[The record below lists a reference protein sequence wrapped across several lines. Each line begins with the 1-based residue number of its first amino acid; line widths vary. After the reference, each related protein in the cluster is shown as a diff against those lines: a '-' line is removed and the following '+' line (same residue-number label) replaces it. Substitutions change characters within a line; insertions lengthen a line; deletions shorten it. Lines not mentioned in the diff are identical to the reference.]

1 MSISADGCV
10 AGPGQ
15 CEEQPLGVGGGL
27 WWALHLDR
35 RRSLVRTAG
44 DRSRAGRRSISKSVG
59 KPALEL
65 VRVLE
70 AQGVA
75 HVRYRVL
82 R

>member
-1 MSISADGCV
+1 VILGSGERLFDGFE
-10 AGPGQ
+10 AG
-15 CEEQPLGVGGGL
+15 E
-27 WWALHLDR
+27 
-35 RRSLVRTAG
+35 
-44 DRSRAGRRSISKSVG
+44 
-59 KPALEL
+59 PALEL